1 MSFCKVC
8 GYEMKWRTI
17 EGKKV
22 PMGCRCDY
30 GEYGEDQFFRDFAV
44 LTSCPKCRD
53 EVYFVRHNRGSVW
66 FDYLGQPWPKH
77 SCFDDDPHEGGHNH
91 GSEAPSPDSESKIE
105 DASMRTDLGQR
116 ILSVMTNGWPWDM
129 YPEPKF
135 WQLDPAPFRGERIE
149 VDFLAVT
156 FQIRGK
162 EFRYWD
168 IELEYCKNCVEQ
180 YLSWKGHREICR
192 ARKRAES

>member
-44 LTSCPKCRD
+44 LTRCPKCRD

-77 SCFDDDPHEGGHNH
+77 PCFDDDADVGRADGKS
-91 GSEAPSPDSESKIE
+91 GSSSTDSVSRIE
-105 DASMRTDLGQR
+105 DISMRTDLGQR
-116 ILSVMTNGWPWDM
+116 ILSVMKDDWLWDL

-135 WQLDPAPFRGERIE
+135 WQLDPAPICGERIE
-149 VDFLAVT
+149 IDFVTDT
-156 FQIRGK
+156 FQIRG
-162 EFRYWD
+162 EEIRYWN
-168 IELEYCKNCVEQ
+168 IELEDCENCGERYFFMEGPSR
-180 YLSWKGHREICR
+180 YLPDTEEWE
-192 ARKRAES
+192 